1 MRYNNRKRKA
11 ANDTPEQVLQRVH
24 ALITSF
30 LDKHGCSYEQD
41 ATGFIRVQR
50 PSSAPAVITVRAFY
64 GDEEGTYVLV
74 ETIISSRRTV
84 SGERSATQKLYNH
97 CHSIITEW
105 AESIGVT
112 S

>member
-50 PSSAPAVITVRAFY
+50 PSSVPAVITVRAYY
-64 GDEEGTYVLV
+64 GDEKGTYVLV
-74 ETIISSRRTV
+74 EIVIDGRRTV
-84 SGERSATQKLYNH
+84 SGERSGTQRLYNH
-97 CHSIITEW
+97 AHSIIEHW
-105 AESIGVT
+105 AASIGVT

>member
-1 MRYNNRKRKA
+1 MRYNNSKRKA
-11 ANDTPEQVLQRVH
+11 AKDTPEQVLQRVH
-24 ALITSF
+24 TLITSF

-50 PSSAPAVITVRAFY
+50 PSSVPSVITIRAYY
-64 GDEEGTYVLV
+64 GDEKGTYVLV
-74 ETIISSRRTV
+74 ETAISGRRTV

-112 S
+112 P